1 MKEKIKKLNN
11 KTLYR
16 LLKVIYWFSFVTMI
30 IILMFFNIDKYS
42 ELTSDYILLAYLLD
56 KAVPLLVLS
65 LFFILLKKIFYYVI
79 LGEPIISSFRKN
91 NNKYEKNN

>member
-11 KTLYR
+11 KALYR
-16 LLKVIYWFSFVTMI
+16 LLKVIYWFSFATMI

-42 ELTSDYILLAYLLD
+42 KPTSDYILLAYLLD
-56 KAVPLLVLS
+56 KAVPLLALS

-79 LGEPIISSFRKN
+79 MGEPIISIFKENS
-91 NNKYEKNN
+91 NK